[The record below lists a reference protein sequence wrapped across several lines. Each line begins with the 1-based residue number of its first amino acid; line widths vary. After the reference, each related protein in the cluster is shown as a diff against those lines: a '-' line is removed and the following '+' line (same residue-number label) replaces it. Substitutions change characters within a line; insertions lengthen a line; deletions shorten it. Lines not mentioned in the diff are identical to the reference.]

1 MEKQAP
7 KWYIEMT
14 TKLNNLATNLGIE
27 GPALAEIRN
36 FVIEVAKSQ
45 YKSGNKSGIRFA
57 LSDEGKAYFA
67 AKS

>member
-1 MEKQAP
+1 
-7 KWYIEMT
+7 MT
-14 TKLNNLATNLGIE
+14 TKLNALASNLGIE
-27 GPALAEIRN
+27 GPAVAELRN